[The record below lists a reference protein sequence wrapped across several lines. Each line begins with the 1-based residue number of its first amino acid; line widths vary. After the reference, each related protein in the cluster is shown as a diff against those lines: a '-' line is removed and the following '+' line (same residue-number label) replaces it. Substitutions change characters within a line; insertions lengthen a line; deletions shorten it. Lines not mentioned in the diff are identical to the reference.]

1 MLIMAGRLTLI
12 MLGLRWRQ
20 ATFSSKR
27 DRARSIGDVHSCLCP
42 AEWHGKQSKIVLK
55 KGYPPQSKQS
65 RRNWA

>member
-1 MLIMAGRLTLI
+1 MLIT
-12 MLGLRWRQ
+12 LGLALARQ
-20 ATFSSKR
+20 ATFSSKDR
-27 DRARSIGDVHSCLCP
+27 DRARSIGDVHLCLCP